1 MPTHSRFEQKHITA
15 IVSKLVCHDRVIFK
29 GYLPF
34 GGTDRLNGWI
44 DFGLKTLRKDF
55 LHWAEQRSQELVD
68 HAQQLA
74 KQHQAPYQYLQGHHR
89 KEELVQKLIKQ
100 RRIDSGLVVV
110 FCCMETCR
118 AVTMTKG
125 PHAPIILWKQRPQRV
140 LYFYFLDPEYGLRYV
155 RLQTWFPF
163 DVQVYLNGHDWLA
176 CQLQKKRIGFE
187 QIDNALLQL
196 DNVKAA
202 QRLAD
207 RFPQLPWPKLLSGWV
222 KEIQP
227 RTSVKGLQ
235 PDEYYWCLH
244 QVELSADIE
253 FRDPATLAQLY
264 PPLLDHATFQFSA
277 SDVMQFFG
285 RSLHHRFQGRVQTN
299 SPRRWPGAR
308 VKHQMKG
315 NWLKM
320 YNKGPRLLRIEMV
333 INQPT
338 EFKVRRSVQREGR
351 PCQDWVAMRKG
362 VGNFPDFTRHAQAAI
377 QRYLDA
383 LAVVDQPVDVSALQR
398 ACEPRQF
405 RHRHQRGLQPLRA
418 GEQQLFRAVMHGE
431 HRIKGFRHRDL
442 HRLLHGDNTAS
453 PPIQRQRRYQLTRQ
467 LQLLRAHR
475 LIAKIPRTHRYR
487 ITTRGEQLM
496 THSLRLL
503 RPTTIHHTPHPT
515 ASAA

>member
-1 MPTHSRFEQKHITA
+1 MPTHSRFEQKHVTA

-34 GGTDRLNGWI
+34 GGTDQLNGWI
-44 DFGLKTLRKDF
+44 DYGLKVLRKDF
-55 LHWAEQRSQELVD
+55 LSWAEKLSQELVD

-74 KQHQAPYQYLQGHHR
+74 QEHQAPYQFLQGSHR
-89 KEELVQKLIKQ
+89 KEELVQKILKERPIT
-100 RRIDSGLVVV
+100 SGLVVV

-125 PHAPIILWKQRPQRV
+125 RHAPVITWKQRPQRV
-140 LYFYFLDPEYGLRYV
+140 LYFYFLDPDFGLRYV

-187 QIDNALLQL
+187 QIDNALLQI

-202 QRLAD
+202 QSLAD
-207 RFPQLPWPKLLSGWV
+207 RFPQLDWCKVLSGWV
-222 KEIQP
+222 KAILP

-235 PDEYYWCLH
+235 PHEYYWCLQ
-244 QVELSADIE
+244 QVELSADLE
-253 FRDPATLAQLY
+253 FRDAAALTKLY
-264 PPLLDHATFQFSA
+264 PQLLDHATFQFSA
-277 SDVMQFFG
+277 SDVMQFLG

-338 EFKVRRSVQREGR
+338 EFKVRRSVQRQGR
-351 PCQDWVAMRKG
+351 RCQAWVAMRKG
-362 VGNFPDFTRHAQAAI
+362 VSNFPDFTRHAQSAI

-383 LAVVDQPVDVSALQR
+383 LAVVDIPVDASALQR
-398 ACEPRQF
+398 ACEPRQ
-405 RHRHQRGLQPLRA
+405 HRQRRQRGLQPLRA
-418 GEQQLFRAVMHGE
+418 SEQQLFRAVMHGE

-442 HRLLHGDNTAS
+442 QCLLHTGKAAT
-453 PPIQRQRRYQLTRQ
+453 PQQQRQRRYQLGRQ
-467 LQLLRAHR
+467 LQLLRAHQ
-475 LIAKIPRTHRYR
+475 LIAKVPRTHRYR
-487 ITTRGEQLM
+487 ITKQGETIM
-496 THSLRLL
+496 TQSLALL
-503 RPTTIHHTPHPT
+503 RPNRSNSFS
-515 ASAA
+515 SAA